1 MRPLQIIA
9 GFLFGSIFFA
19 MIAAA
24 WTGPTGT
31 APANNVAAPINV
43 GTTYQIKNGNIGVSS
58 LAVFGNTLLQ
68 ANSYLNWGATA
79 ASTGYGIRDNS
90 GTLEF
95 KNSGSSWASIQSTVN
110 TLLNGSGQW
119 TTGSGGAIY
128 YNGGNVGVGTASP
141 GQKLEVNGEA
151 RFGPNPWGEYTTIGG
166 WDPATHASVMA
177 SNGNLH
183 IDAKTGGYGL
193 YLNYFASGPIDI
205 GSGGGATTIHN
216 SLNVTGNVGIGTASP
231 QQNLSVNGAVNIDQ
245 ANGNNGSAVNPGLT
259 FGSNSGEGISSPRS
273 GTNTYGLNFYTNF
286 APRMVVQSG
295 SGNVGIGT
303 QSPDRPLEVTGQIEA
318 HQPQGTTDGGFRL
331 KGPPDNSY
339 SVIQFVN
346 NAGNSE
352 WQYIAATPQNNIGI
366 GTTNPSQR
374 LDVTGNVLAYGYQY
388 YSDIS
393 LKKDIAPIM
402 DALSKVLG
410 LEGVSFLWKAH
421 PEQGPQ
427 IGFIAQDVE
436 KIVPELVTT
445 APSGLKSV
453 DYARVSALLVN
464 AIKQL
469 ESRVSTTAH
478 LVIDTLSA
486 HHVNADDATVQKL
499 CVSDG
504 PTDASPLCVTKSQLA
519 ALLAK

>member
-9 GFLFGSIFFA
+9 SFLFGSIFFA

-24 WTGPTGT
+24 WSGPSSS
-31 APANNVAAPINV
+31 APSGNVAAPINV
-43 GTTYQIKNGNIGVSS
+43 GTSYQIKNGNIGVNG

-68 ANSYLNWGATA
+68 PSAYLNWGVTA
-79 ASTGYGIRDNS
+79 GSSGYGIRDNS

-95 KNSGSSWASIQSTVN
+95 KNSGGTWSSIQSTVYN
-110 TLLNGSGQW
+110 LTEGSSQW
-119 TTGSGGAIY
+119 TTS
-128 YNGGNVGVGTASP
+128 
-141 GQKLEVNGEA
+141 
-151 RFGPNPWGEYTTIGG
+151 
-166 WDPATHASVMA
+166 
-177 SNGNLH
+177 
-183 IDAKTGGYGL
+183 
-193 YLNYFASGPIDI
+193 
-205 GSGGGATTIHN
+205 
-216 SLNVTGNVGIGTASP
+216 
-231 QQNLSVNGAVNIDQ
+231 
-245 ANGNNGSAVNPGLT
+245 GNNIYNAN
-259 FGSNSGEGISSPRS
+259 
-273 GTNTYGLNFYTNF
+273 
-286 APRMVVQSG
+286 
-295 SGNVGIGT
+295 SGNVGIRTASPTYTLDVNGSGRFASGPFTDDWFRVNGAGGIYWQAYGSGFQMSDGSWIRSYGAAGLWMNGANIGTNGGLTIGYGGAGVAAGGAIIAGSVGT
-303 QSPDRPLEVTGQIEA
+303 QSPDRPLEVSGQIEA

-331 KGPPDNSY
+331 KGPPNNSY

-346 NAGNSE
+346 NAGSAE

-374 LDVTGNVLAYGYQY
+374 LDVTGNVIAYGYQY

-393 LKKDIAPIM
+393 LKKDIAPIT

-464 AIKQL
+464 AIKEL
-469 ESRVSTTAH
+469 
-478 LVIDTLSA
+478 
-486 HHVNADDATVQKL
+486 DATISGFAQSFTSHFIHGDTVEADKL
-499 CVSDG
+499 CVTDG
-504 PTDASPLCVTKSQLA
+504 PNDNSPLCVTKSQLA

>member
-9 GFLFGSIFFA
+9 SFLFGSIFFA
-19 MIAAA
+19 LIAAA
-24 WTGPTGT
+24 WTGPSSSPPNG
-31 APANNVAAPINV
+31 NVAAPINI
-43 GTTYQIKNGNIGVSS
+43 GNIDQIKNANLGVNG
-58 LAVFGNTLLQ
+58 LAVFGNTHL
-68 ANSYLNWGATA
+68 NGSFPTYLNFGATA
-79 ASTGYGIRDNS
+79 GSSGYGMRDNS

-95 KNSGSSWASIQSTVN
+95 KNSGGSWASIQSTVN
-110 TLLNGSGQW
+110 TLLSGSGQW

-128 YNGGNVGVGTASP
+128 YNGGNIGVGHTVPNRRLDVSSNGGSDGLTIGQQADNTESIQTYIDGQWANRVTYAGGCCNALLLQPDVGVVGIRTASP
-141 GQKLEVNGEA
+141 AYTLDVNGSG
-151 RFGPNPWGEYTTIGG
+151 R
-166 WDPATHASVMA
+166 
-177 SNGNLH
+177 
-183 IDAKTGGYGL
+183 
-193 YLNYFASGPIDI
+193 FASGPFTDDWFR
-205 GSGGGATTIHN
+205 
-216 SLNVTGNVGIGTASP
+216 
-231 QQNLSVNGAVNIDQ
+231 VNGAGGIYWQ
-245 ANGNNGSAVNPGLT
+245 AYGGGWYMSNGYWIRAYSNNGVWLNGGNFGTNGGLT
-259 FGSNSGEGISSPRS
+259 IGYGGAGVPAGGAIIAGS
-273 GTNTYGLNFYTNF
+273 
-286 APRMVVQSG
+286 
-295 SGNVGIGT
+295 VGIGT
-303 QSPDRPLEVTGQIEA
+303 QSPDRPLEVSGQIEA

-393 LKKDIAPIM
+393 LKKVIAPIA

-410 LEGVSFLWKAH
+410 LVGVSFLWKAH

-464 AIKQL
+464 AIKEL
-469 ESRVSTTAH
+469 
-478 LVIDTLSA
+478 
-486 HHVNADDATVQKL
+486 DATISGFAHKFVTHEVDTDKL
-499 CVSDG
+499 CV
-504 PTDASPLCVTKSQLA
+504 TDCPNDNSPLCVTKSQLA